1 MVQGN
6 LSERNMR
13 RRQFVV
19 LLGGAAAASLS
30 LRATAQQSAMPVI
43 GFLNS
48 ASPGP
53 FEHLI
58 AGFRRGLSES
68 GYVEGQNYLVEYRW
82 AEGHYDRLSA
92 LATELVAKRVSVIV
106 ATGGEA
112 VALAAKAATETIPIV
127 FAGGGDPVKAGLVA
141 SLNRPGANV
150 TGFNQLTYELEPKR
164 IGLLHELVPAADRI
178 ALLVNANNPAT
189 PTAIKEVEE
198 AAISVGVKLTVVAVG
213 NENDFDGAFE
223 RFLREGV
230 GALLV
235 GADPYFNTRR
245 AQLVAL
251 AARHHLP
258 AIYEFREFAFAGGL
272 MSYGSN
278 LANAYRQ
285 VGDYTGRILK
295 GTKPAELPV
304 LQPTVFEL
312 IINAGTAKALGFPIP
327 PTLLARADEVIE

>member
-13 RRQFVV
+13 RRQFFV

-189 PTAIKEVEE
+189 PTAVKEVEA

-235 GADPYFNTRR
+235 SADPYFNTRR

-258 AIYEFREFAFAGGL
+258 AIYEFREFALAGGL

>member
-1 MVQGN
+1 MQ
-6 LSERNMR
+6 R
-13 RRQFVV
+13 REFIT
-19 LLGGAAAASLS
+19 LIGGAAACPLVA
-30 LRATAQQSAMPVI
+30 RAQQSAMPVI

-58 AGFRRGLSES
+58 SAFRRGLSES
-68 GYVEGQNYLVEYRW
+68 GYIEGQNCLIEFRW
-82 AEGHYDRLSA
+82 ADGHYDRLSA
-92 LATELVAKRVSVIV
+92 LATELVARRVAVIV
-106 ATGGEA
+106 ATGGEV

-164 IGLLHELVPAADRI
+164 IGLLRELVPAADRI

-189 PTAIKEVEE
+189 PAALKEVQD
-198 AAISVGVKLTVVAVG
+198 AATSVGVELTAVAVADE
-213 NENDFDGAFE
+213 NEFDGAFA
-223 RFLREGV
+223 RFLREGAS
-230 GALLV
+230 ALLV
-235 GADPYFNTRR
+235 SADPYFNARR
-245 AQLVAL
+245 ARLIGL

-258 AIYEFREFAFAGGL
+258 AIYEFREFALAGGL

-295 GTKPAELPV
+295 GAKPAELPV

-312 IINAGTAKALGFPIP
+312 VINVGTAKALGFPIP

>member
-1 MVQGN
+1 MQ
-6 LSERNMR
+6 R
-13 RRQFVV
+13 RDFIA
-19 LLGGAAAASLS
+19 LLGGGAAAWPLTV
-30 LRATAQQSAMPVI
+30 LAQQPAMPVI

-48 ASPGP
+48 GSPGP
-53 FEHLI
+53 FEHLV

-68 GYVEGQNYLVEYRW
+68 GFVESQNYLIQYRW
-82 AEGHYDRLSA
+82 AEGHYDRLSS
-92 LATELVAKRVSVIV
+92 LATELVAKRVAVIV

-112 VALAAKAATETIPIV
+112 VALAAKAATDTIPIV
-127 FAGGGDPVKAGLVA
+127 FASGGDPVKAGLVA
-141 SLNRPGANV
+141 SLNRPGANA

-178 ALLVNANNPAT
+178 AVLVNARSPAT
-189 PTAIKEVEE
+189 PTALKEVER
-198 AAISVGVKLTVVAVG
+198 ATISVGKKLIAAAVADE
-213 NENDFDGAFE
+213 NEFDGAFT
-223 RFLREGV
+223 RFLREGA

-235 GADPYFNTRR
+235 SADPYFNTRR
-245 AQLVAL
+245 ARLIAL
-251 AARHHLP
+251 AARYRLP
-258 AIYEFREFAFAGGL
+258 AIYEFREFAAAGGL

-295 GTKPAELPV
+295 GVKPAELPV

-312 IINAGTAKALGFPIP
+312 VINVGTAKALEFPIP